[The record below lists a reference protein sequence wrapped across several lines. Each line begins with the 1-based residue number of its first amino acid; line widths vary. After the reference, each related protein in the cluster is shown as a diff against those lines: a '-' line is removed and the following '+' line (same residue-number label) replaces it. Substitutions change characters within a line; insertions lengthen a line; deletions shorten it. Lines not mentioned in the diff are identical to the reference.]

1 MKFKNVSHYKN
12 NVKLYLARL
21 KTIMMKSIKQGIFLI
36 LAILALTSCKKDD
49 NPETPVVPDRD
60 REEVQMESD
69 STITSYLSTH
79 YYNYE
84 EFENPSES
92 FDYEIRFGELKG
104 DNADKKPLAEDVKVQ
119 TIKTQDIDYKLYTL
133 VVREGKGKQAT
144 YADSV
149 FMNYNGRL
157 FNDKRFDGSE
167 TPIWFNLPG
176 ELTRTGIAGNVVP
189 GFANGVNSFKGAS
202 TISLNDDGTLKFSN
216 DYGIGAIF
224 IPAGLAYFSSAQ
236 GIIPAYSSI
245 FFTIDLYDVV
255 ENTDGDRDGVPNI
268 VEDLNKNNSLLD
280 DDTDGNRVQNFV
292 DMDDDG
298 DGILT
303 REEIIINADGTIEYP
318 DSDGDKI
325 PDYLDADS

>member
-21 KTIMMKSIKQGIFLI
+21 KRIMMKSIKQGIFLI
-36 LAILALTSCKKDD
+36 LAILAFTSCKKDD
-49 NPETPVVPDRD
+49 DPETPVVPDRD
-60 REEVQMESD
+60 RDEVQMESD
-69 STITSYLSTH
+69 STITSYLNTH
-79 YYNYE
+79 FYNYG
-84 EFENPSES
+84 EFESPSES
-92 FDYEIRFGELKG
+92 FDYKIKFGELKG

-119 TIKTQDIDYKLYTL
+119 TFNIADVDYKLYTL

-157 FNDKRFDGSE
+157 FNDKRFDGSV

-176 ELTRTGIAGNVVP
+176 ELTREGIGGNAIF

-202 TISLNDDGTLKFSN
+202 SISLNDDGTLKFSN

-245 FFTIDLYDVV
+245 MFTIDVFDVV
-255 ENTDGDRDGVPNI
+255 KNTDGDGDGVPNI
-268 VEDLNKNNSLLD
+268 IEDLNKNNSLLD
-280 DDTDGNRVQNFV
+280 DDTDNNRIQNFV
-292 DMDDDG
+292 DPDDDG

-303 REEIIINADGTIEYP
+303 RDEIKINTDGTIEYP
-318 DSDGDKI
+318 DSDGDGI